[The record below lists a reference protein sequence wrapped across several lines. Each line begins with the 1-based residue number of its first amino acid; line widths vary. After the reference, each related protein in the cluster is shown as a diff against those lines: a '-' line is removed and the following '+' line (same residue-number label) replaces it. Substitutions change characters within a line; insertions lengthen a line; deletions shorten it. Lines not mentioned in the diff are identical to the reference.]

1 MHYHVKMILTE
12 ASIDC
17 GDNKI
22 ISIDNH
28 HDIYKVHEVFD
39 LKLLIFSLN
48 SLRKFTH
55 NRKSFN

>member
-1 MHYHVKMILTE
+1 MIFTE

-17 GDNKI
+17 RDNKI

-28 HDIYKVHEVFD
+28 HDICEVHEVFD

-55 NRKSFN
+55 NRKSFS